1 MYLFI
6 KIHYVKVIPPEE
18 ETALRSIR
26 APGFALVAVAA
37 AIWGSDAIFRRGLAL
52 ELPASVVVF
61 LEHAILVVL
70 TLPFAIKAVRR
81 KPAFRS
87 RDVIALLLV
96 GMGSSAL
103 ATVLFTRAFVYGSPT
118 TPLLLQKMQ
127 PLFAVMGARLL
138 LGERFMPKYA
148 LFFSLGVGAAYLITF
163 PDPLTVA
170 VDSAIGASLA
180 VGAAALWAMGTVL
193 GKHLSLLLSFVELTA
208 LRFALGLAASG
219 IIVTFDGEIATL
231 GAVNRTEW
239 TVLLLL
245 ALIPGLIALLVYYR
259 GLRTTP
265 ASAAT
270 MAELAFPLS
279 AILINNIV
287 FNDVLSTTQWLG
299 AIVLSA
305 TILVMTGLAS
315 RSTRSLGVIS
325 KPDETRGLQPRVVET

>member
-1 MYLFI
+1 M
-6 KIHYVKVIPPEE
+6 
-18 ETALRSIR
+18 RSIR

-61 LEHAILVVL
+61 LEHAILVAITFPV
-70 TLPFAIKAVRR
+70 AIKAVRR
-81 KPAFRS
+81 KPAFKG
-87 RDVIALLLV
+87 RDVIALFLV

-103 ATVLFTRAFVYGSPT
+103 ATVLFTRAFIYGSPT

-127 PLFAVMGARLL
+127 PLFAVMGARML
-138 LGERFMPKYA
+138 LGERLMPKYA

-163 PDPLTVA
+163 PDPLA
-170 VDSAIGASLA
+170 ASVDSAIGASLA

-193 GKHLSLLLSFVELTA
+193 GKHLSPLLSFAELTA

-219 IIVTFDGEIATL
+219 IIVAFDGEIATV
-231 GAVNRTEW
+231 GDVSGTGW
-239 TVLLLL
+239 TALFLL

-270 MAELAFPLS
+270 IAELAFPLS
-279 AILINNIV
+279 AILINSVV
-287 FNDVLSTTQWLG
+287 FNDVLSATQWLG
-299 AIVLSA
+299 VIALSG
-305 TILVMTGLAS
+305 TILVMAGLAS
-315 RSTRSLGVIS
+315 RSARSLGVIS
-325 KPDETRGLQPRVVET
+325 KPDATRGLQPQVAET